1 MSLAVSPSADT
12 KATVF
17 SNLRDHESYLR
28 WRDWKFSTLPQE
40 LGDLVVE
47 VRDPRRLSASE
58 REALVHRCQRN
69 NMALY
74 VSQLGSDP
82 DKDIPRLLGQQLGL
96 LRLDH
101 NWLADDDGITSL
113 AVNAEGAH
121 PHYIPYTD
129 RPIHW
134 HTDGY
139 YNAENQQIQGLLLH
153 CVHPASEGGE
163 NALLDPELA
172 YIFLRDANPAYIE
185 ALMRPDAMT
194 IPAREQGGTD
204 ARPDSVGPVFS
215 LHPKTRT
222 LHMRYTART
231 RSIKWSQDSLVQEA
245 VHCLEG
251 LLASDL
257 AYIYRGRLEAGMG
270 LVSNNVLHD
279 RAGFKDLPGFPPRL
293 LYRARYYDRVSET

>member
-1 MSLAVSPSADT
+1 MPPAVFSAADT
-12 KATVF
+12 KASVF
-17 SNLRDHESYLR
+17 TDLCESESYLR
-28 WRDWKFSTLPQE
+28 WRDWKFRTLPQG
-40 LGDLVVE
+40 LGELVVE
-47 VRDPRRLSASE
+47 VRDPRRLSNSE
-58 REALVHRCQRN
+58 RSALLQRCQHN

-139 YNAENQQIQGLLLH
+139 YNPPERQIYGLLLH

-172 YIFLRDANPAYIE
+172 YIHLRDTNPVYIE
-185 ALMRPDAMT
+185 ALMRSDAMT
-194 IPAREQGGTD
+194 IPAREQAGIE
-204 ARPDSVGPVFS
+204 ARPDSIGPVFS
-215 LHPKTRT
+215 THPQTGA

-231 RSIKWSQDSLVQEA
+231 HSIRWSPDPLVQEA
-245 VHCLEG
+245 VQCLEN
-251 LLASDL
+251 LLASGL
-257 AYIYRGRLEAGMG
+257 PTIYRGRLEAGMG

-279 RAGFKDLPGFPPRL
+279 RAGFKDLPGHSSRL
-293 LYRARYYDRVSET
+293 LYRARYYDRVIET